1 MKKILVNL
9 RVQTHFSVQVS
20 VKYQTLPVIKLLS
33 LYLKTMRQKNITNIC
48 LLLNWKFVF
57 LSNFNQYSIC
67 PMKKLILFFNRQSFS
82 NDNTFMN
89 WQMSGACHQ
98 FNRSRELHS
107 LFECIFPQ
115 RHNLVI
121 PTQHELLKIDFNI
134 ILLCLKIY
142 SFTFFHN
149 HECLIFLEGVPC
161 RFTFSQVIVCSSTI
175 YRLFFQKSR
184 P

>member
-20 VKYQTLPVIKLLS
+20 VKYQTLLVIKLLS

-134 ILLCLKIY
+134 C
-142 SFTFFHN
+142 
-149 HECLIFLEGVPC
+149 V
-161 RFTFSQVIVCSSTI
+161 
-175 YRLFFQKSR
+175 
-184 P
+184 